1 MLINNN
7 ILDRL
12 CEDAGEARTQKAIR
26 YKNANK
32 VRILEDHY
40 TDLNNFEIRA
50 EVIGTMTYRTY
61 ILIKDGE
68 VEDVN
73 CECPDYYNHYGI
85 CKHTLASVL
94 EYNHNSNINN
104 LKQSQENNVLNGIA
118 RKHIPKNNI
127 EHRNFKQI
135 VNIFY
140 NEEIDNIDTEEVI
153 NIKEHVKLQPK
164 IFYDKFTN
172 DLKIE
177 FKIGNKRMYKI
188 KDLSEFYTRMLNKEF
203 YKYGEKLQFIHTK
216 EVFDES
222 SKRLLEFVLKYAE
235 IIKYANSNSNSNY
248 RYYGKALNETNII
261 LGNSGIDEIF
271 DILKGETIEFQ
282 RDYKNE
288 YIEFTEKQPK
298 IEFELKKIS
307 ENEYTIIPNIEIYNL
322 SIIKGKD
329 YKYLLLQN
337 KLYRCDKEFE
347 KSTLKLLE
355 IFRQNYITELTLGKE
370 DLYQLF
376 SIIMPKVKNAIKID
390 KINEEEIQKY
400 IPKKLVVKV
409 YLDFDDK
416 DYLVADVKFCYE
428 NIEFNP
434 LDENQNLDISRN
446 IIEETRAL
454 NIFRRTGFMIEPK
467 KLSFILPKDEQ
478 IYKFLTE
485 DINLYMEK
493 FEVLATDNFKTKE
506 IRQPK
511 LGNLGVKVE
520 NDLLSINLENLDLDI
535 EELKDLMEKYKLKKK
550 YHRLKDGS
558 FINLEENE
566 EIDFFDKLITGMDI
580 DYKELKEGKIT
591 LPVNRTLYLNQLL
604 KGIGAPQVVTNSEY
618 REIVNNLD
626 KNQLEEEIEVPKKL
640 DNVLRYYQKT
650 GFKWLK
656 ILDRYKFGGILADD
670 MGLGKTIQMLS
681 LIIDYVYEKNNNKIN
696 DNTHEIQNE
705 DNLKLTE
712 NLNQTKKNEK
722 RASLV
727 VSPSSLTLNWENEA
741 NKFTEELKVLVIRGT
756 LAERKRK
763 INEIEN
769 YDLVITS
776 YDLLKRDINLY
787 NEKNYKFRY
796 IIADEAQYLKNSN
809 TQNAKTIK
817 QIKADT
823 RYALTGTPIE
833 NSLAELWSIF
843 DYIMPGYLFTYKK
856 FKTTYET
863 PIIKDNDENAMKK
876 LKMLIQPF
884 ILRRNKKEVLKE
896 LPDKTVTILN
906 NEMNE
911 QQRNIYMSYLLQA
924 RQDISEQIGINGFE
938 KSQIKILA
946 ALTRLRQICCHPS
959 LFIENYKDES
969 SKLNQC
975 IEIIEDAIKGNH
987 KILLFSGYTSMFP
1000 FIQKEL
1006 EKRNIK
1012 YFKLVGSTKVDERIE
1027 MVEKFNNDPTVKV
1040 FLISLKAGGTGLNL
1054 TGADIVI
1061 HYDPWW
1067 NISTENQA
1075 TDRAYRIGQKKNV
1088 QVYKL
1093 ITKDSIEEKIYELQK
1108 KKEKLM
1114 DNMLDTKTAFIN
1126 RFTKEE
1132 IMNLFS

>member
-1 MLINNN
+1 MLINN
-7 ILDRL
+7 IIIDRL

-32 VRILEDHY
+32 VRIKEDHY
-40 TDLNNFEIRA
+40 IDQNNFEIRA
-50 EVIGTMTYRTY
+50 EVTGTISYRTY
-61 ILIKDGE
+61 ISIKDGE

-73 CECPDYYNHYGI
+73 CECPDYYNHYGV

-94 EYNHNSNINN
+94 EYKDANN
-104 LKQSQENNVLNGIA
+104 AGYIKKAQENNVFNGIS
-118 RKHIPKNNI
+118 RNNI
-127 EHRNFKQI
+127 SKNMVEHRNFKQI
-135 VNIFY
+135 VNTFY
-140 NEEIDNIDTEEVI
+140 NEEIDNMDTEKTVSVKE
-153 NIKEHVKLQPK
+153 NIKLQPK
-164 IFYDKFTN
+164 IFYDKFAN
-172 DLKIE
+172 ELKVE

-188 KDLSEFYTRMLNKEF
+188 KDLSEFYTRMLNNEF

-216 EVFDES
+216 EVFDEK
-222 SKRLLEFVLKYAE
+222 SKELLEFLLKHAE

-271 DILKGETIEFQ
+271 DILKGQTVEFQ

-288 YIEFTEKQPK
+288 YIEFTEEQPK
-298 IEFELKKIS
+298 IEFELKKLS
-307 ENEYTIIPNIEIYNL
+307 DEEYIIIPNIEIYNL
-322 SIIKGKD
+322 SIIRGKE
-329 YKYLLLQN
+329 YKYLLLEN
-337 KLYRCDKEFE
+337 KLYRCNKEFE
-347 KSTLKLLE
+347 NSNLKLLE
-355 IFRQNYITELTLGKE
+355 LFRHNYITELTLGKE

-376 SIIMPKVKNAIKID
+376 AIIMPKVKNAIKTD
-390 KINEEEIQKY
+390 KIDEKEIEKY
-400 IPKKLVVKV
+400 KPKKLVVKV
-409 YLDFDDK
+409 YLDFDEK

-434 LDENQNLDISRN
+434 LEENKNIDIPRN
-446 IIEETRAL
+446 VIEETKAL
-454 NIFRRTGFMIEPK
+454 NIFRKTGFMLETK
-467 KLSFILPKDEQ
+467 KSRFILPKDEQ

-485 DINLYMEK
+485 DINLYMQK
-493 FEVLATDNFKTKE
+493 FEVLVTDNFKTKE
-506 IRQPK
+506 IKQPK

-520 NDLLSINLENLDLDI
+520 NNLLSINLENLDLDI
-535 EELKDLMEKYKLKKK
+535 DELKSLMEKYKLKKK

-558 FINLEENE
+558 FIDLEENE
-566 EIDFFDKLITGMDI
+566 EIDFFDKLITGIDI

-591 LPVNRTLYLNQLL
+591 LPVNRTIYLNQLL
-604 KGIGAPQVVTNSEY
+604 KGINGVQVVTNNRY
-618 REIVNNLD
+618 REIVNELD
-626 KNQLEEEIEVPKKL
+626 KNQLEEEVIVPKKL
-640 DNVLRYYQKT
+640 ENVLRYYQKT

-681 LIIDYVYEKNNNKIN
+681 VIV
-696 DNTHEIQNE
+696 DNIEE
-705 DNLKLTE
+705 G
-712 NLNQTKKNEK
+712 

-741 NKFTEELKVLVIRGT
+741 KKFTEDLKVLVIRGT

-763 INEIEN
+763 INDIEN

-776 YDLLKRDINLY
+776 YDLLKRDIDLY
-787 NEKNYKFRY
+787 NEKNYQFRY
-796 IIADEAQYLKNSN
+796 VVADEAQYLKNSN

-863 PIIKDNDENAMKK
+863 PIIKDNDENAMEK

-896 LPDKTVTILN
+896 LPEKTVTILN

-911 QQRNIYMSYLLQA
+911 EQRKIYMSYLLQA
-924 RQDISEQIGINGFE
+924 KQDISEQIGINGFE

-959 LFIENYKDES
+959 LFINNYKDGS

-975 IEIIEDAIKGNH
+975 IEIIEDAIKGDH

-1012 YFKLVGSTKVDERIE
+1012 YFKLIGSTKVDERIE
-1027 MVEKFNNDPTVKV
+1027 MVEKFNNDKEIKV

-1054 TGADIVI
+1054 TGADIVM

-1114 DNMLDTKTAFIN
+1114 DNMLNTKTTFIN
-1126 RFTKEE
+1126 RFTREE
-1132 IMNLFS
+1132 IMNLFN